1 MTSEKSAPPIP
12 VVRRETAMTNRT
24 RTTGA
29 LNVTIGGLILASA
42 LMTVGCADA
51 IARAD
56 RFELGDFR
64 IERAIKTA
72 RRTCQE
78 RQPKTALP
86 STTDYERC
94 VLAEMRSAEVTPA
107 KR

>member
-1 MTSEKSAPPIP
+1 M
-12 VVRRETAMTNRT
+12 
-24 RTTGA
+24 TGA

-42 LMTVGCADA
+42 LMTIGCADA

-56 RFELGDFR
+56 HFEVGDFR
-64 IERAIKTA
+64 IDRAVKTA
-72 RRTCQE
+72 RQACQE

-94 VLAEMRSAEVTPA
+94 VLAELRSAEVTAA